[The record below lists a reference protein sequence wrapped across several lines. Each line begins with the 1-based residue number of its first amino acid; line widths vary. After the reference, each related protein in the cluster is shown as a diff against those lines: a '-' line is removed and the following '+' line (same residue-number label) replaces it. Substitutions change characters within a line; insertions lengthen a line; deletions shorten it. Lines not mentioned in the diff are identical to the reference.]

1 MRLWLCSILALLA
14 LTSCAPTRYL
24 VGYHQ
29 NNNVQQ
35 QSSNP
40 HVGEGGIVK
49 RGNPYQIDGQWY
61 YPLASGATYDE
72 TGIASWYGDKFH
84 GKKTANG
91 EIYDMHAM
99 TAAHT
104 TLPIPSVVRVT
115 NLENGKAIVVR
126 VNDRGPFVKS
136 RLIDLSYAAA
146 NALGYSQQGT
156 TRVRVQTI
164 HSADVS
170 AEVVI
175 PRLMETT
182 EVAAVIPALSAE
194 PALRAAPALSEQPIL
209 SVVNKQDEAK
219 LEMAYVQVGA
229 FSSKDSAEAVVERLQ
244 NNRVLAQV
252 MPVGQYYRVR
262 LGPFDLDSDA
272 EIALKNVHDEG
283 YNRAMIIHD

>member
-1 MRLWLCSILALLA
+1 MRLWLCSILALLI
-14 LTSCAPTRYL
+14 LTACAPTRYP

-29 NNNVQQ
+29 NKNNNS
-35 QSSNP
+35 QSADP
-40 HVGEGGIVK
+40 HVGEGGVVK

-61 YPLASGATYDE
+61 YPLASGASYDE
-72 TGIASWYGDKFH
+72 TGIASWYGKKFH

-115 NLENGKAIVVR
+115 NLENGKAIEVR

-146 NALGYSQQGT
+146 KALGYSQQGT

-170 AEVVI
+170 SEIVS
-175 PRLMETT
+175 PRPITASIATQLITPIATPITAIE
-182 EVAAVIPALSAE
+182 
-194 PALRAAPALSEQPIL
+194 RA
-209 SVVNKQDEAK
+209 SVVGKKQNEPK
-219 LEMAYVQVGA
+219 IEMAYVQIGA
-229 FSSKDSAEAVVERLQ
+229 FSSKDSAEAVIERLK
-244 NNRVLAQV
+244 NNRELVHV
-252 MPVGQYYRVR
+252 MPVGQLYRVR
-262 LGPFDLDSDA
+262 VGPFDLDSEA
-272 EIALKNVHDEG
+272 EVVLKNVHDEG

>member
-1 MRLWLCSILALLA
+1 
-14 LTSCAPTRYL
+14 

-29 NNNVQQ
+29 NNNNHQ
-35 QSSNP
+35 QSANP

-61 YPLASGATYDE
+61 YPLASGADYDE

-115 NLENGKAIVVR
+115 NLENGKAIEVR

-146 NALGYSQQGT
+146 KALGYSRQGT

-170 AEVVI
+170 SEIVSPRSFVAPIVAPIPTPMTTPVVTI
-175 PRLMETT
+175 ET
-182 EVAAVIPALSAE
+182 AAVVETKQNE
-194 PALRAAPALSEQPIL
+194 PKI
-209 SVVNKQDEAK
+209 
-219 LEMAYVQVGA
+219 EMAYVQVGA
-229 FSSKDSAEAVVERLQ
+229 FSSKQNAESVIERLQ
-244 NNRVLAQV
+244 NNRELAQV
-252 MPVGQYYRVR
+252 MPVGQLYRVR
-262 LGPFDLDSDA
+262 LGPFDLDLDA
-272 EIALKNVHDEG
+272 EAALKNVHDEG
-283 YNRAMIIHD
+283 YSRAMIIHD